1 MSTTATLTVDGLQE
15 NITEAKTTTSF
26 AAPPSVAR
34 LRTNLTEKKRQ
45 ILSNISSALAHDI
58 ELKRR
63 EQATLTAQK
72 HAPATKPVTVDTTTN
87 ANLAQQTTSPSRPA
101 LEFGRQPDSCS
112 YRPRRP
118 SSSSLYQNPSP
129 SGRPCSCSIPHL
141 RLQPHQWRSSPA
153 EEKGRDP
160 GVPNGGHAT
169 RRAKVMFLDDP
180 VTEVR
185 VFERWYQD
193 EYVFGDKYWAKG
205 PVRVTEDW
213 SSVEDDEEEM
223 RCLEGGGEGDEGLDI
238 GSSDEEDEDGDEV
251 LGEIGIEEIGF
262 DEAVEEDVGKDVDGG
277 PLVRMT

>member
-1 MSTTATLTVDGLQE
+1 
-15 NITEAKTTTSF
+15 
-26 AAPPSVAR
+26 
-34 LRTNLTEKKRQ
+34 
-45 ILSNISSALAHDI
+45 
-58 ELKRR
+58 
-63 EQATLTAQK
+63 
-72 HAPATKPVTVDTTTN
+72 
-87 ANLAQQTTSPSRPA
+87 
-101 LEFGRQPDSCS
+101 
-112 YRPRRP
+112 
-118 SSSSLYQNPSP
+118 
-129 SGRPCSCSIPHL
+129 
-141 RLQPHQWRSSPA
+141 
-153 EEKGRDP
+153 
-160 GVPNGGHAT
+160 
-169 RRAKVMFLDDP
+169 MFPDDP